1 MSDLDL
7 FVTFLTSQLLLV
19 EYIWCRLRLIIV
31 SGFCFLHLKL
41 EAARKAR
48 AKIGQFLGRQGQG
61 NWGRAN
67 GGDRDRLG
75 GQDGA
80 IHTHLQEKKGCNTDT
95 TIFSEA
101 CVARKSARKLGCF
114 RLSAV
119 LAWHVQP

>member
-1 MSDLDL
+1 MRAEANYCLKVL
-7 FVTFLTSQLLLV
+7 FLSPQAGGCS
-19 EYIWCRLRLIIV
+19 E
-31 SGFCFLHLKL
+31 SS
-41 EAARKAR
+41 R
-48 AKIGQFLGRQGQG
+48 AKIGQFLGRQGEG

-119 LAWHVQP
+119 LAWHVVQP

>member
-1 MSDLDL
+1 M
-7 FVTFLTSQLLLV
+7 
-19 EYIWCRLRLIIV
+19 
-31 SGFCFLHLKL
+31 
-41 EAARKAR
+41 ARKAR
-48 AKIGQFLGRQGQG
+48 AKIGQFLGRQGEG

-101 CVARKSARKLGCF
+101 CGGQESLPENW
-114 RLSAV
+114 AV
-119 LAWHVQP
+119 LGSRRCWLGTSSHDLCS